1 MLHLFI
7 EGGPLFMGLLTIEL
21 VFLLI
26 AAWKAPAWVK
36 EIGLMAL
43 ITGILGTLIGLQQAC
58 DAIER
63 AGDISLGIMAGGM
76 KVALITVIYGG
87 LIYVASLIIRIVQK
101 PRI

>member
-1 MLHLFI
+1 
-7 EGGPLFMGLLTIEL
+7 MGILTIEL

-43 ITGILGTLIGLQQAC
+43 ITGILGTLIGMQQAC
-58 DAIER
+58 DAIQR

-76 KVALITVIYGG
+76 KVALITVVYGG
-87 LIYVASLIIRIVQK
+87 LIYFASLIIRIIHK
-101 PRI
+101 PRN

>member
-7 EGGPLFMGLLTIEL
+7 EGGPLFIGSLTIEL
-21 VFLLI
+21 CFLLI
-26 AAWKAPAWVK
+26 AALKAPAWVK

-43 ITGILGTLIGLQQAC
+43 ITGILGTLIGMQQAC
-58 DAIER
+58 DAIQR

-76 KVALITVIYGG
+76 KVALITVVYGG
-87 LIYVASLIIRIVQK
+87 LIYFASLIIRIIHK

>member
-7 EGGPLFMGLLTIEL
+7 EGGPLFMGILTIEL

-36 EIGLMAL
+36 EIGLVAL
-43 ITGILGTLIGLQQAC
+43 ITGILGTLIGMQQAC
-58 DAIER
+58 DAIQR

-76 KVALITVIYGG
+76 KVALITVVYGG
-87 LIYVASLIIRIVQK
+87 LIYFASLIIRIIHK

>member
-7 EGGPLFMGLLTIEL
+7 EGGPLFMGILTIEL

-43 ITGILGTLIGLQQAC
+43 ITGILGTLIGMQQAC
-58 DAIER
+58 DAIQR

-76 KVALITVIYGG
+76 KVALITVVNGG
-87 LIYVASLIIRIVQK
+87 LIYFASLIIRIIHK

>member
-43 ITGILGTLIGLQQAC
+43 ITGILGTLIGMHQAC
-58 DAIER
+58 AVIER
-63 AGDISLGIMAGGM
+63 VEDISINLMAGGM

-87 LIYVASLIIRIVQK
+87 LIYFASLIIRIIVK

>member
-43 ITGILGTLIGLQQAC
+43 ITGILGTLIGMQQAC
-58 DAIER
+58 DAIQR

-76 KVALITVIYGG
+76 KVALITVVYGG
-87 LIYVASLIIRIVQK
+87 LIYFASLIIRIIHK

>member
-7 EGGPLFMGLLTIEL
+7 EGGPLFMGILTIEL

-43 ITGILGTLIGLQQAC
+43 ITGILGTLIGMQQAC
-58 DAIER
+58 DVIER

-76 KVALITVIYGG
+76 KVALITVVYGG
-87 LIYVASLIIRIVQK
+87 LIYFASLIIRIIHK

>member
-1 MLHLFI
+1 MLHFFI

-21 VFLLI
+21 VFLII

-43 ITGILGTLIGLQQAC
+43 ITGILSTLLGIAQAC
-58 DAIER
+58 DAIQV
-63 AGDISLGIMAGGM
+63 AGDISMSIMAGGL
-76 KVALITVIYGG
+76 KVALITIIYGG
-87 LIYVASLIIRIVQK
+87 LIYLASLIIRIIHK

>member
-7 EGGPLFMGLLTIEL
+7 EGGPLFMGILTIEL
-21 VFLLI
+21 IFLLI

-43 ITGILGTLIGLQQAC
+43 ITGIMGTLIGVHQAC
-58 DAIER
+58 DVIEQVS
-63 AGDISLGIMAGGM
+63 DISFNLMAGGM

-87 LIYVASLIIRIVQK
+87 LIYFASLIIRIIVK

>member
-1 MLHLFI
+1 MLKLFI
-7 EGGPLFMGLLTIEL
+7 EGGPIFMGILTLEL

-43 ITGILGTLIGLQQAC
+43 ITGILGTLIGMQQAFGV
-58 DAIER
+58 IEQVS
-63 AGDISLGIMAGGM
+63 DISFSLMAGGM
-76 KVALITVIYGG
+76 KVALITTIYGG
-87 LIYVASLIIRIVQK
+87 LIYFASLIIRIIVK

>member
-7 EGGPLFMGLLTIEL
+7 EGGPLYMGLLTIEL

-26 AAWKAPAWVK
+26 ATWKAPAWVK

-43 ITGILGTLIGLQQAC
+43 ITGILGTLIGMHQAC

-63 AGDISLGIMAGGM
+63 AGDISLNIMAGGM

-87 LIYVASLIIRIVQK
+87 LIYFASLIIRIVIK

>member
-7 EGGPLFMGLLTIEL
+7 EGGPLFMGILTIEL

-43 ITGILGTLIGLQQAC
+43 ITGILGTLIGMQQAC
-58 DAIER
+58 DAIQR

-76 KVALITVIYGG
+76 KVALITVVYGG
-87 LIYVASLIIRIVQK
+87 LIYFASLIIRIIHK

>member
-7 EGGPLFMGLLTIEL
+7 EGGPLFMGILTIEL
-21 VFLLI
+21 IFLLI

-43 ITGILGTLIGLQQAC
+43 ITGILGTLIGITQAC

-63 AGDISLGIMAGGM
+63 AGDISMSIMAGGM
-76 KVALITVIYGG
+76 KVALITVIYGS
-87 LIYVASLIIRIVQK
+87 LIYFASLIIRIIVK

>member
-7 EGGPLFMGLLTIEL
+7 EGGPLFMGILTIEL

-43 ITGILGTLIGLQQAC
+43 ITGILGTLIGMQQAC
-58 DAIER
+58 DAIQG

-76 KVALITVIYGG
+76 KVALITVVYGG
-87 LIYVASLIIRIVQK
+87 LIYFASLIIRIIHK